1 MVRYY
6 RKHNE
11 VKQPVSRVL
20 QAALT
25 DSAILLSWAAEMKR
39 SGMECAGQS
48 GPGPD
53 PDESG
58 ADKQHHRL
66 GAAVT
71 FVVIALLLAGVVLLF
86 VLVGDEVWRYFR
98 NPTELRQLVRGWGP
112 GAPVG
117 IVLLQ
122 VVQVV
127 IAPLPGNVVSF
138 ATGYAIGFWPGILW
152 VMIGVL
158 VGATVDFALARL
170 LGRRLMR
177 YLMPADRLARLDS
190 LIIRRGTFYLFLLLL
205 IPNPVGDL
213 TYYLAGLTPLP
224 LPLYLA
230 LVLVGKLPSNVL
242 ECWLGSKAVEFGWTE
257 WGILAAV
264 AIAVTAAYF
273 ANQGRISRLL
283 ERWSHIPRGSGRI

>member
-1 MVRYY
+1 MEDPSTKPPSQGPPSPDR
-6 RKHNE
+6 
-11 VKQPVSRVL
+11 
-20 QAALT
+20 
-25 DSAILLSWAAEMKR
+25 DGSAGDLADHE
-39 SGMECAGQS
+39 S
-48 GPGPD
+48 GPQPRR
-53 PDESG
+53 
-58 ADKQHHRL
+58 HRL
-66 GAAVT
+66 GTTVT
-71 FVVIALLLAGVVLLF
+71 LTAIGLIVVGVVLLF
-86 VLVGDEVWRYFR
+86 VLAGDEVWRYFR

-112 GAPVG
+112 SAPVG
-117 IVLLQ
+117 IILLQ

-152 VMIGVL
+152 VMLGVL
-158 VGATVDFALARL
+158 AGATADFALARL

-224 LPLYLA
+224 LPLYLT
-230 LVLVGKLPSNVL
+230 LVLIGRLPSNLL

-264 AIAVTAAYF
+264 AIAITVAYF
-273 ANQGRISRLL
+273 VNQSRIARLL
-283 ERWSHIPRGSGRI
+283 ERWSHIPRRAGRA

>member
-1 MVRYY
+1 MEDPST
-6 RKHNE
+6 KLHPQSQPDSDQDGSANE
-11 VKQPVSRVL
+11 AADRRPSR
-20 QAALT
+20 
-25 DSAILLSWAAEMKR
+25 
-39 SGMECAGQS
+39 GQRR
-48 GPGPD
+48 
-53 PDESG
+53 
-58 ADKQHHRL
+58 HRL
-66 GAAVT
+66 GTTVTLAAIGLILV
-71 FVVIALLLAGVVLLF
+71 GVVLLF
-86 VLVGDEVWRYFR
+86 VLAGEEVWRYFR
-98 NPTELRQLVRGWGP
+98 NPAELRQLVRGWGP

-138 ATGYAIGFWPGILW
+138 ATGYTLGFWPGILW
-152 VMIGVL
+152 VMLGVL

-224 LPLYLA
+224 LPLYLT

-242 ECWLGSKAVEFGWTE
+242 ECWLGSKAVEFGWKE

-264 AIAVTAAYF
+264 AIALAAAYF

-283 ERWSHIPRGSGRI
+283 ERWSHIPRRSGRA